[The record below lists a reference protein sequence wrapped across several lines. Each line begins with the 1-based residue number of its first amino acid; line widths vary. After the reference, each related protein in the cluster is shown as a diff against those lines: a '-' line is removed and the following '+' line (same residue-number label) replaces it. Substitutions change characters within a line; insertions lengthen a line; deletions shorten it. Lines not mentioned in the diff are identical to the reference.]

1 MPIDERIKAV
11 SALEVSQAQG
21 QGTPGKGFTDAHVK
35 ETIEHI
41 QRADKAR
48 DQMTPTQQALRTIS
62 DPTSKLWVGGFYGD
76 PTIQGGAK
84 MLSNVLGQDLT
95 GITDAETLRS
105 RVGQLI
111 MDNAKAFG
119 GQPSEG
125 ERQAIKD
132 VIGADGR
139 INRAALETIMRDNLR
154 RQIQAQITA
163 QDKVTQ
169 ATEVFKDDPRSQTY
183 LRSAQERLSQMP
195 DMTREIFGDPVVN
208 GLLAAQSKSNA
219 AEENAAFDAR
229 YGRGMAAYV
238 LAKRGAQPN
247 A

>member
-1 MPIDERIKAV
+1 M
-11 SALEVSQAQG
+11 
-21 QGTPGKGFTDAHVK
+21 
-35 ETIEHI
+35 
-41 QRADKAR
+41 
-48 DQMTPTQQALRTIS
+48 
-62 DPTSKLWVGGFYGD
+62 
-76 PTIQGGAK
+76 
-84 MLSNVLGQDLT
+84 
-95 GITDAETLRS
+95 
-105 RVGQLI
+105 
-111 MDNAKAFG
+111 AFG